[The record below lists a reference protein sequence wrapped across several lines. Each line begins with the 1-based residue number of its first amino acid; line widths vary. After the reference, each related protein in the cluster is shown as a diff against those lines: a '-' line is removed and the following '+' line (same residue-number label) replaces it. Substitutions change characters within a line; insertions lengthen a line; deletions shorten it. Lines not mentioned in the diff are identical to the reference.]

1 MRRSYSSCPVASR
14 KFRNS
19 SADSRT
25 SVSSSRSSNW
35 RRKAPAA
42 TGVVSV
48 HSAGRASTRSGFRPA
63 RAAWSAVAAPITPPP
78 MMTSS
83 ADAGGDADQP
93 GMADQ
98 PDDLALAVGLGHQAG
113 DLLVP
118 TELVR
123 SPPAG
128 HHDRVEVVGGHVL
141 RRDGAGRLEC
151 VLSPDRLAAC
161 GPDHRDVRSFLAEA
175 HERHPELEVLE
186 PLRQEHRDLAA
197 RQARSVRHDGL
208 TSAIRDYRSGA
219 SGWPPPLRTEPLRS
233 SREGPGWASPHRW
246 LSTRGRSIPSPPR
259 PGGVWPC
266 SPPLRARTP
275 GPGARRTR
283 TSRPP
288 GSPGPARTWKRSAR
302 GIRPV
307 SRTGTGSQSYPGR
320 PGTAGPPARPDAAS
334 S

>member
-1 MRRSYSSCPVASR
+1 MPAARSG
-14 KFRNS
+14 
-19 SADSRT
+19 T
-25 SVSSSRSSNW
+25 SRSPFFDGGDELAAE
-35 RRKAPAA
+35 RRDVLHHTPPHD
-42 TGVVSV
+42 G
-48 HSAGRASTRSGFRPA
+48 
-63 RAAWSAVAAPITPPP
+63 AVAKGRLVHPGCAGVHQVVLDAEAPGRLVP
-78 MMTSS
+78 
-83 ADAGGDADQP
+83 ADDAGGDADQP

-141 RRDGAGRLEC
+141 RRD
-151 VLSPDRLAAC
+151 V
-161 GPDHRDVRSFLAEA
+161 
-175 HERHPELEVLE
+175 
-186 PLRQEHRDLAA
+186 AA

-302 GIRPV
+302 GIRPA
-307 SRTGTGSQSYPGR
+307 SRTGTRSPSSPGR
-320 PGTAGPPARPDAAS
+320 PGTAGSPARPDAAS